1 MKLEDLGID
10 SGTGHH
16 NRRLTDAENR
26 FLGIL
31 WIDHVGGENKISADE
46 LALRYDYA
54 MNMPGVEFH
63 YGPDEL
69 QLMFQQLKLRP
80 WLERKKRTVRHLQNH
95 LVVMHDNISILSS
108 AGNGGGYWIA
118 ENKQEAADFYESF
131 RKRGMTALVKA
142 SRGKKAALVG
152 MMQQVTFEFE
162 NLAVDIGILDST
174 DMSGDPA
181 AIAVVDSF
189 LGRMLEDPE
198 RFSSGLKKLSKKYG
212 SVLLDKTEVT
222 AMKEK
227 VVELSRL
234 VTSLGV

>member
-10 SGTGHH
+10 SKTGHH
-16 NRRLTDAENR
+16 NRTLTHMENS
-26 FLGIL
+26 FLGLL
-31 WIDHVGGENKISADE
+31 WVDHVGAENKIGANE
-46 LALRYDYA
+46 LAVRFDFAIQNIVPWRDWTVKSKIKWY
-54 MNMPGVEFH
+54 
-63 YGPDEL
+63 
-69 QLMFQQLKLRP
+69 LKYNP
-80 WLERKKRTVRHLQNH
+80 RKLGLLKRTVRHLHNH
-95 LVVMHDNISILSS
+95 LVMMHDNISILSK
-108 AGNGGGYWIA
+108 AGIGGGYWIA
-118 ENKQEAADFYESF
+118 ESKEEAADFYESF
-131 RKRGMTALVKA
+131 RKRGMTALFKA

-152 MMQQVTFEFE
+152 IMQQVTFEFE

-212 SVLLDKTEVT
+212 SVLLDKTEVA

-227 VVELSRL
+227 AGELSRL
-234 VTSLGV
+234 VASLGV